1 MVPNYLSSIAD
12 QIIFKKNTTIFHIK
26 CACGCDSFLLAKS
39 KQREVDKR
47 NSFDNYWNSFKFPIF
62 SLRDAVDKKNGEKY
76 IYGTTFFGIRLG
88 KFYYKDIPVYNKRRI
103 VKAKCYSCGAE
114 MTIFDSCLHGYN
126 SLIESEEHLE
136 ITESAP
142 QFCWT
147 KDPKEIIVLVRNSL
161 PYEEFIEEFDDNL
174 EKYSNAFES
183 IEIYTLQNG
192 RKRKFF
198 EEETA

>member
-1 MVPNYLSSIAD
+1 M
-12 QIIFKKNTTIFHIK
+12 
-26 CACGCDSFLLAKS
+26 
-39 KQREVDKR
+39 
-47 NSFDNYWNSFKFPIF
+47 
-62 SLRDAVDKKNGEKY
+62 
-76 IYGTTFFGIRLG
+76 
-88 KFYYKDIPVYNKRRI
+88 
-103 VKAKCYSCGAE
+103 
-114 MTIFDSCLHGYN
+114 
-126 SLIESEEHLE
+126 E